1 MIVTIGNI
9 GKSHHG
15 GTGTVG
21 GGPGIV
27 GSEDSS
33 SIPSKLFHV
42 LSGGNDCPR
51 RQAASLCDAEAWHA
65 APAAAPRLFE
75 MALQVAVSILFPL
88 NVVVAARDS
97 AVKWQCQS

>member
-15 GTGTVG
+15 GTGTVR

-42 LSGGNDCPR
+42 LSGGNDCAR
-51 RQAASLCDAEAWHA
+51 RQAASLCDEETLQILSRQ
-65 APAAAPRLFE
+65 RL
-75 MALQVAVSILFPL
+75 LF
-88 NVVVAARDS
+88 S
-97 AVKWQCQS
+97 G